1 MDRVARNAVAL
12 SCAASAGVHAALT
25 PPHLEEDPLLGI
37 GFAVAAT
44 CLLAGALAFTRDEAP
59 AIAAPAVSLLLLAL
73 IAAYVVSRTV
83 GLPLPGADVES
94 VDVVGMATQAIQAGG
109 LLALLASSHQTRRK
123 ESLT

>member
-25 PPHLEEDPLLGI
+25 PHHLEEDPLLGV

-44 CLLAGALAFTRDEAP
+44 CLLAGALAFTRDEPP

-73 IAAYVVSRTV
+73 MAGYVVSRTV
-83 GLPLPGADVES
+83 GLPLPDADVEA
-94 VDVVGMATQAIQAGG
+94 VDVVGLATQAIQAGG
-109 LLALLASSHQTRRK
+109 LLGLLAFSHHTRRR
-123 ESLT
+123 ESVT